1 MPAPTAGESDSS
13 SDESSIVPSD
23 SEEDEVPVAPKRPS
37 PNKKAVA
44 LSPARGAES
53 ARSALARAERGPLDH
68 QVLLVVRVVLV
79 RVRVAALDARKF
91 FFLEYKG
98 CIHEFKISGLEYVF
112 S

>member
-1 MPAPTAGESDSS
+1 MRRGAPLASCAGAE
-13 SDESSIVPSD
+13 
-23 SEEDEVPVAPKRPS
+23 R
-37 PNKKAVA
+37 
-44 LSPARGAES
+44 ARGAES
-53 ARSALARAERGPLDH
+53 ARSASARGARADH

>member
-1 MPAPTAGESDSS
+1 MRRGAPLASCAG
-13 SDESSIVPSD
+13 
-23 SEEDEVPVAPKRPS
+23 ARKRAAS
-37 PNKKAVA
+37 ARRGERA
-44 LSPARGAES
+44 ERASARGA
-53 ARSALARAERGPLDH
+53 RADH